1 METTIQN
8 VWSKSK
14 VLIKGL
20 IIAFLVLLLIIP
32 TFFIQGLI
40 AEREQRQKE
49 AIAEVSSKWAGG
61 QVVTGPLLVL
71 PYWQTDSDTATKKIR
86 SKHFAYFLPDALV
99 VNASIIPKEKH
110 RGIYKVMLYNSM
122 LNLSGRFNEI
132 DVSKMNILPEDIIW
146 NEAFVKLNVSDVKGL
161 NEELNLNWNNQ
172 LFSLSPQSFEDRSG
186 SKGLTANIPVSGVAD
201 LKNISFSIKL
211 DLNGSEELLVTPV
224 GRSTS
229 VSFQSKWPHPSFIGD
244 ILPQTSQVKDTGFTA
259 TWKSMAYKRAYPQQ
273 WKDDAYIL
281 GSRSRGFETVSSRT
295 YDVVNNSS
303 QINDASFG
311 ASLFVPVNGYQ
322 KTMRSVKYAVL
333 CILLTFAAFF
343 LIETSNKRSVHPF
356 QYGLIGLALV
366 LFYVLLLS
374 LSEYIG
380 FNASYIIA
388 SVATIGLISWF
399 VKGILF
405 SGRLSGIL
413 SIVLVLMYTYVFT
426 ILQLQD
432 YSLLFGSIGLFIT
445 LAVIMY
451 FSRKIQW

>member
-32 TFFIQGLI
+32 AFFIQGLI

-49 AIAEVSSKWAGG
+49 AIAEVSSKWAGR
-61 QVVTGPLLVL
+61 QVVTGPLLIL
-71 PYWQTDSDTATKKIR
+71 PYWQTDSDTATKKIQ
-86 SKHFAYFLPDALV
+86 SKHFAYFLPEALT
-99 VNASIIPKEKH
+99 VNARIFPREKH
-110 RGIYKVMLYNSM
+110 RGIYKVMLYNSII
-122 LNLSGRFNEI
+122 NLSGQFKDI
-132 DVSKMNILPEDIIW
+132 DISKMNILPEEVIW
-146 NEAFVKLNVSDVKGL
+146 NEAFIKLNVSDVKGL
-161 NEELNLNWNNQ
+161 NEELSLNWNNQ

-186 SKGLTANIPVSGVAD
+186 LKGLTANIPVSSLNG

-244 ILPQTSQVKDTGFTA
+244 ILPQTSQIKDSGFTA

-281 GSRSRGFETVSSRT
+281 GSKSRSFETVTRD
-295 YDVVNNSS
+295 YDVINNSS

-311 ASLFVPVNGYQ
+311 ASLFVPINGYQ

-356 QYGLIGLALV
+356 QYGLVGLALV

-388 SVATIGLISWF
+388 SVATIGLIGWF

-405 SGRLSGIL
+405 SGRLSGML
-413 SIVLVLMYTYVFT
+413 SLVLVLMHTYVFT

>member
-1 METTIQN
+1 
-8 VWSKSK
+8 
-14 VLIKGL
+14 
-20 IIAFLVLLLIIP
+20 
-32 TFFIQGLI
+32 
-40 AEREQRQKE
+40 
-49 AIAEVSSKWAGG
+49 
-61 QVVTGPLLVL
+61 
-71 PYWQTDSDTATKKIR
+71 
-86 SKHFAYFLPDALV
+86 
-99 VNASIIPKEKH
+99 
-110 RGIYKVMLYNSM
+110 
-122 LNLSGRFNEI
+122 
-132 DVSKMNILPEDIIW
+132 MNILPEEVIW
-146 NEAFVKLNVSDVKGL
+146 NEAFIKLNVSDVKGL
-161 NEELNLNWNNQ
+161 NEELSLNWNNQ

-186 SKGLTANIPVSGVAD
+186 LKGLTANIPVSSLNG

-244 ILPQTSQVKDTGFTA
+244 ILPQTSQIKDSGFTA

-281 GSRSRGFETVSSRT
+281 GSKSRSFETVTRD
-295 YDVVNNSS
+295 YDVINNSS

-311 ASLFVPVNGYQ
+311 ASLFVPINGYQ

-356 QYGLIGLALV
+356 QYGLVGLALV

-388 SVATIGLISWF
+388 SVATIGLIGWF

-405 SGRLSGIL
+405 SGRLSGML
-413 SIVLVLMYTYVFT
+413 SLVLVLMHTYVFT